1 MGKLIRDI
9 SRESDCRKENTNST
23 QNQPNELG
31 PKILGDMIQSKK
43 AVVDKK
49 HNEVSYEQP
58 KRINRYINS
67 EPHSFADTRIKKTLN
82 RTDMRQQANDRNR
95 EELIITFFGWKASR
109 NTRQRESNKKDSKI
123 NNMQH

>member
-1 MGKLIRDI
+1 MK
-9 SRESDCRKENTNST
+9 NTNST

-31 PKILGDMIQSKK
+31 PKILGDMIQSRN

-49 HNEVSYEQP
+49 PNEVNYEQP
-58 KRINRYINS
+58 KRINRNINS
-67 EPHSFADTRIKKTLN
+67 EPHNFADTRVKKTLN

-95 EELIITFFGWKASR
+95 EELNHLFR
-109 NTRQRESNKKDSKI
+109 LESLQKHPPERIQQKDSKI